1 MSKKICRLCEK
12 KKLFTSFYKKK
23 GGAFGLDARCKICVS
38 LYHKQHFQKNKSK
51 ILLKRKNYITKYRDL
66 NKDRISEYNQKYYA
80 KNKEQILKYKSSK
93 FYRKHSR
100 EYEKNKR
107 QNDILYRITG
117 SLRSRLNQ
125 AIKNNKK
132 HGTTKELIGCS
143 IKFLKKYLSK
153 LFQQGMNWENY
164 GKGGWHIDHI
174 IPCASFDLTDP
185 KQQKNVFIILI
196 YSHCGLLTISE
207 NLIRYYKSNASIVYS
222 NGLSSIFFTKSNMVC
237 AISLISS

>member
-1 MSKKICRLCEK
+1 MSKKICRLCK
-12 KKLFTSFYKKK
+12 KKKSFTSFYKKK
-23 GGAFGLDARCKICVS
+23 GGVFGLDARCKTCVS
-38 LYHKQHFQKNKSK
+38 LYHRQHFQKNKSK
-51 ILLKRKNYITKYRDL
+51 ILLKRKNYMIEYRNS
-66 NKDRISEYNQKYYA
+66 NKNKISEYNQKYYE
-80 KNKEQILKYKSSK
+80 KNKEQILTYKSSK
-93 FYRKHSR
+93 IYRKHSR

-143 IKFLKKYLSK
+143 IEFLKEYLSK

-164 GKGGWHIDHI
+164 GKDGWHIDHI

-185 KQQKNVFIILI
+185 QQQKKCFH
-196 YSHCGLLTISE
+196 YT
-207 NLIRYYKSNASIVYS
+207 NLQPLWATDNIRKSNKI
-222 NGLSSIFFTKSNMVC
+222 L
-237 AISLISS
+237 